1 MEFRY
6 GTFSCAVDIFTSGP
20 DVVVRFYNQE
30 REHQEPEIV
39 NLVVVDP
46 GYGYL
51 CLKFKGNAGLLS
63 GFLDERFF
71 SEDELIHQAI
81 EFVESLSPRSKSAYI
96 PHHVDR
102 VKPTTFV
109 EYNGEY

>member
-1 MEFRY
+1 MEFTY
-6 GTFSCAVDIFTSGP
+6 GSFSCAVDVFTSGA
-20 DVVVRFYNQE
+20 DLVVRFYDAK
-30 REHQEPEIV
+30 REHQEAEIV

-51 CLKFKGNAGLLS
+51 CLKFKGGEGLLS
-63 GFLDERFF
+63 GLLDERFF
-71 SEDELIHQAI
+71 ADDELINQAI
-81 EFVESLSPRSKSAYI
+81 EFVESLSPRSRTAYI

-102 VKPTTFV
+102 VRLTTFV